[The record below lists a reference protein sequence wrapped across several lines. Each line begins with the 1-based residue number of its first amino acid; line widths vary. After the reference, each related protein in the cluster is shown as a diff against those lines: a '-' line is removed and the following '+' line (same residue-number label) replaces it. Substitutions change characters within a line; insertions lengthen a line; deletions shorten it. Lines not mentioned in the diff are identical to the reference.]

1 MEETKKQEA
10 GQALSN
16 EQAAEVSGGA
26 GTTCSSTAT
35 VGSGGITV
43 QATAPTPG
51 EAMTAIY
58 DGLVDT
64 TSHIIETVAHA
75 AK

>member
-1 MEETKKQEA
+1 MEDTKKQEA
-10 GQALSN
+10 GRELSS
-16 EQAAEVSGGA
+16 EQAAEVGGGA
-26 GTTCSSTAT
+26 GTACGATAS
-35 VGSGGITV
+35 VGSGGVSV